1 MTLEHPRFWSKTQF
15 ACHNFDQARSKWP
28 QGMSNPKKIFVP
40 QILTFPHV
48 WSLEGARQVEK
59 GVKLDVG
66 WLVSGEGCTPK
77 TGGCW
82 YHIWARNQYVG
93 ALHHLQPQ
101 LTTDQLAEYGILI
114 RGAGTRVPTLAS
126 PHLPAPLKAYLAG

>member
-101 LTTDQLAEYGILI
+101 LLT
-114 RGAGTRVPTLAS
+114 
-126 PHLPAPLKAYLAG
+126 AYLHCIKTRQFWPGNVK